1 MPKFDKDNYSELKQY
16 LNYILSEK
24 NTDIILD
31 SIVNNDTDILWNYV
45 VGYKLIAHNLERLTI
60 DDPELAFLVGKFL
73 GNYAAV
79 EKLHKRFEDKK
90 TFNNNLDIVIAS
102 SDNALDILTDL
113 YMAPAIGYNSMSL
126 KYKNNLDKELRIMT
140 KEKIVEKIEKEKEN
154 YYMLSKESRRFMKEH
169 YFSNMGEEEKKE
181 EKELDSLRSKTL
193 YLLRENNKKENL

>member
-113 YMAPAIGYNSMSL
+113 YMAPAIGYNSIAS
-126 KYKNNLDKELRIMT
+126 KYKHNTDDELRIMT

-193 YLLRENNKKENL
+193 YLLRENNKKEDL

>member
-1 MPKFDKDNYSELKQY
+1 MPKFEKQQCTELKQY

-60 DDPELAFLVGKFL
+60 DDSELAFLVGKFL

-90 TFNNNLDIVIAS
+90 TFNNNLDLVIAN
-102 SDNALDILTDL
+102 SDNAIDLLSDL
-113 YMAPAIGYNSMSL
+113 YMTPAISYNSITS
-126 KYKNNLDKELRIMT
+126 KYKHNTDDELRIMT
-140 KEKIVEKIEKEKEN
+140 KEKIVEKLEKEKEN
-154 YYMLSKESRRFMKEH
+154 YYMLTDEARRYMKEH
-169 YFSNMGEEEKKE
+169 YFFNIGEEERKE
-181 EKELDSLRSKTL
+181 EKELDNLRSKTL
-193 YLLRENNKKENL
+193 YLIREENKKEEL

>member
-193 YLLRENNKKENL
+193 YLLRENNKKEDL

>member
-126 KYKNNLDKELRIMT
+126 KYKNNLDKELKIMT

-193 YLLRENNKKENL
+193 YLLRENNKKEDL

>member
-181 EKELDSLRSKTL
+181 EKKLDSLRSKTL
-193 YLLRENNKKENL
+193 YLLRENNKKEDL